1 MPDLTPRQLA
11 VYGLALLALIVLAA
25 WYVSRGSAAGP
36 AGASAAAGSDAAPAI
51 AVQGE
56 SKGPLIVHVAGA
68 VQHPGVYR
76 MRAGSR
82 VDDAVHRAGG
92 ARRRADLS
100 ALNLAAELE
109 DGKQV
114 LVPLRAPATV
124 TAGAASPSAGGAST
138 AAPATPAVPLNLNTA
153 TAEQLDQLDGI
164 GPMTAQHI
172 LEYREAHNGFSSVEE
187 LDQVPGIGET
197 RLAALRDK
205 VRV

>member
-1 MPDLTPRQLA
+1 MPDLTPRQFA
-11 VYGLALLALIVLAA
+11 TYGLALLALVLLAVWYAGRGDGATAA
-25 WYVSRGSAAGP
+25 VPS
-36 AGASAAAGSDAAPAI
+36 AAPAI

-56 SKGPLIVHVAGA
+56 SKGSLVVHVAGA
-68 VQHPGVYR
+68 VRHPGVYR

-82 VDDAVHRAGG
+82 VDEAVTRAGG

-109 DGKQV
+109 DGRQV
-114 LVPLRAPATV
+114 LVPLRAA
-124 TAGAASPSAGGAST
+124 AGAASGAPTARGTTAAAAGGSA
-138 AAPATPAVPLNLNTA
+138 ATPAVPLNLNTA
-153 TAEQLDQLDGI
+153 TLEQLDQLDGI
-164 GPMTAQHI
+164 GPATAQHI
-172 LEYREAHNGFSSVEE
+172 LEYRQAHNGFGSVEE